1 MNWLRIILFSVLDSE
16 PEDSN
21 DYIIAKYLL
30 DHYTTLSGVSLTEI
44 SKQCNVSKAAIS
56 RFCKKLGLIDYI
68 DLQTLIRM
76 SKNNKGTGES
86 NLPIEQQKEN
96 FAAYL
101 NHAMTNIM
109 SIMNNPI
116 VEDLINDIVKYK
128 SILLFGH
135 LQSSHIAYTLRNN
148 LAILSK
154 FCFCSQSIIEQKS
167 KILNA
172 SINDLI
178 IIFSSNGE
186 FFKRIDMNQSYL
198 KHNFKSKMYIITCS
212 NDNILENEYIKV
224 IHLDEKYQELVS
236 NMSMNIFVNYISYR
250 FKSTVSNNET

>member
-30 DHYTTLSGVSLTEI
+30 DHYTKLSGVSLTEI

-76 SKNNKGTGES
+76 SKNNKVIHDS
-86 NLPIEQQKEN
+86 KLSIEQQKEK
-96 FAAYL
+96 FSTYL
-101 NHAMTNIM
+101 NHSMTNII

-116 VEDLINDIVKYK
+116 VENLIEDIVNYK

-154 FCFCSQSIIEQKS
+154 FCFCSQSIIEQKN
-167 KILNA
+167 KISNA
-172 SINDLI
+172 TSDDLI

-186 FFKRIDMNQSYL
+186 FFKRIDMNQNYL
-198 KHNFKSKMYIITCS
+198 NHYLKSKMYIITCS
-212 NDNILENEYIKV
+212 EDKIIENEFIKV
-224 IHLDEKYQELVS
+224 IHLDEKYEELTS

-250 FKSTVSNNET
+250 FKTSVSIDET